1 MDHLPPYLGTD
12 EARQQMSALLS
23 SGTLHH
29 QQTLPVHVHVQGN
42 AFEYGQEEAFAARYP
57 FLSSPQDRGLLL
69 AHGAKLMLYQ
79 PPSVRAPSS
88 ALQAAQQAQQA
99 QPMEVDGP
107 PPPPPGMSRADV
119 AAVEGKQPPPGGP
132 RLRPG
137 AAWALGACQP
147 TQSAAVL
154 LHPNP
159 CWAMQARSV
168 IVSLGPSLYPWC
180 YTPWPRTSSRAP
192 LPRASAAADAL
203 LRRKLGLLNF
213 SAAAGMDPAE
223 MLLVYLAAAC
233 DPDDQVC
240 GGCFLMK
247 CGNITGIGGP
257 GWRGSSDTRLVLSCG
272 RLPCVGLLR
281 PPQALAQGWGAP
293 C

>member
-1 MDHLPPYLGTD
+1 
-12 EARQQMSALLS
+12 MSALLS

-132 RLRPG
+132 CLCPG

-147 TQSAAVL
+147 TQSAASAAPPKPL
-154 LHPNP
+154 LGHAGAQRDCQP
-159 CWAMQARSV
+159 WA
-168 IVSLGPSLYPWC
+168 IPVSLVLHAMAAHLK
-180 YTPWPRTSSRAP
+180 PRPPAPRFRRSR
-192 LPRASAAADAL
+192 RAAAAQAGPAQL
-203 LRRKLGLLNF
+203 QRRGGDGPCRD
-213 SAAAGMDPAE
+213 AAG
-223 MLLVYLAAAC
+223 V
-233 DPDDQVC
+233 
-240 GGCFLMK
+240 
-247 CGNITGIGGP
+247 P
-257 GWRGSSDTRLVLSCG
+257 GRS
-272 RLPCVGLLR
+272 LR
-281 PPQALAQGWGAP
+281 PR
-293 C
+293 